1 MPKPND
7 QKNQEIAEE
16 NNETEVK
23 NILKIETNEES
34 SEETNNQQNGSLEK
48 LILEKI
54 N

>member
-1 MPKPND
+1 MVRYTD
-7 QKNQEIAEE
+7 IH
-16 NNETEVK
+16 
-23 NILKIETNEES
+23 EES